1 MKDTIYFRH
10 DFNANQDIKIK
21 TMRRSFGWEGYG
33 WYWYILETMRAE
45 EGGMLPM
52 VDIAGVLADDL
63 RVDEERVKEY
73 LNLCIKLELFKHAN
87 GKLYSERLVADINH
101 MHEARIKNQENGK
114 KGGRPKTQTK
124 PKNNPPVNPKKPT
137 ANPEITQ
144 PKPNQKPNSIG
155 EESIGEESI
164 NKTGEDSIGDIAKYR
179 NEDGMPICDMVQRRM
194 YCADIGKYVAL
205 EDVPD
210 HAIVTVQK
218 PGQPEMNMARISL
231 TMNDWDYITRL
242 RMP

>member
-21 TMRRSFGWEGYG
+21 AMRRSFGWEGYG
-33 WYWYILETMRAE
+33 WYWYIIETMRAE

-87 GKLYSERLVADINH
+87 GKLYSERLVADIKH
-101 MHEARIKNQENGK
+101 MHDARIKNQENGK
-114 KGGRPKTQTK
+114 KGGRPVTQPK
-124 PKNNPPVNPKKPT
+124 PKNNPPVNPKEPT

-144 PKPNQKPNSIG
+144 TKPNQKANSIG
-155 EESIGEESI
+155 EYSKGKESI
-164 NKTGEDSIGDIAKYR
+164 NKTGEDTIVDRAKYM

-194 YCADIGKYVAL
+194 FCEDSGKYVGI
-205 EDVPD
+205 EVIPD

-218 PGQPEMNMARISL
+218 PGQPEMNMARVSL
-231 TMNDWDYITRL
+231 TMGDWDYITKL